1 MLLLKVK
8 EHFID
13 NHHKLILTMTPDP
26 KFVDEREE
34 VLKGVE
40 KRLVEN
46 LSPEEKSKVLQMD
59 QALKL
64 EQAAKEDEKL
74 LDCLPSL
81 QIEDIPLKKPR
92 HVVSFLVF

>member
-1 MLLLKVK
+1 MS
-8 EHFID
+8 
-13 NHHKLILTMTPDP
+13 PDP

-34 VLKGVE
+34 VLKD
-40 KRLVEN
+40 VEN
-46 LSPEEKSKVLQMD
+46 RLIKSLSEAEKSKVLQMD

-81 QIEDIPLKKPR
+81 KIEDIPLKKPR
-92 HVVSFLVF
+92 YAVSTKLTFYANLEC